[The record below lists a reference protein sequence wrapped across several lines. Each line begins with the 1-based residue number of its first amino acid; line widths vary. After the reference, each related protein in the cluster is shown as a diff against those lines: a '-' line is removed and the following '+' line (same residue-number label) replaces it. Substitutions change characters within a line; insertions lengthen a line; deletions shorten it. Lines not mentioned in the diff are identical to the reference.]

1 MDNRAGELVRNTRRG
16 TTLIEL
22 MIAIAILGITCV
34 TLGGA
39 MHTYQQAANR
49 AYRIEGLAR
58 VLAVEMERFRACTD
72 VRCVRALETLSPEA
86 ETWVGA
92 RVQRAIKVGPTTGV
106 RSRNCSRSSGPSNAF
121 R

>member
-1 MDNRAGELVRNTRRG
+1 
-16 TTLIEL
+16 
-22 MIAIAILGITCV
+22 MIAIVILGIACA
-34 TLGGA
+34 TLGSA

-58 VLAVEMERFRACTD
+58 VLDVEMERFRACTD

-92 RVQRAIKVGPTTGV
+92 RVQRAIKVGPEGTLEIELTATAEGV
-106 RSRNCSRSSGPSNAF
+106 PPQTLSGLVAVK